1 MLTLGRLGR
10 DYAHPGVG
18 PYPLIPE
25 INTYDYG
32 LVKVRQK
39 LKWTFFPRG
48 DLCWDCGGTLTKLAI
63 SLPRTYKKLHSEGG
77 PYWFSS

>member
-1 MLTLGRLGR
+1 MLTQGRLGR

-32 LVKVRQK
+32 LVKVSKK
-39 LKWTFFPRG
+39 LKWNFFLG
-48 DLCWDCGGTLTKLAI
+48 AI
-63 SLPRTYKKLHSEGG
+63 YLGSVVVHFLN
-77 PYWFSS
+77 